1 MTAKRFFE
9 SFRKTLEANFQ
20 ENSHKTR
27 IDAEEVQRLKDKRFV
42 NQDRTLVDTTNSEL
56 RKLPLHIVQCYL
68 TLKHMKMR
76 DAKNRL
82 LQILNFYR
90 SIQKRIVLELKEF
103 ARREVVNNQVKL
115 RPPEEA
121 FYID

>member
-1 MTAKRFFE
+1 
-9 SFRKTLEANFQ
+9 
-20 ENSHKTR
+20 
-27 IDAEEVQRLKDKRFV
+27 
-42 NQDRTLVDTTNSEL
+42 
-56 RKLPLHIVQCYL
+56 
-68 TLKHMKMR
+68 MKMR

-121 FYID
+121 FYIDQRATSLEENF